1 MLSTWWSNES
11 LIKRHRGN
19 LAPGAFGPPRVLTML
34 EHHPKQG
41 GNTYTRNGNHHP
53 NAHWRPLLDVQTNLA
68 VIQYFLR
75 TGLFHH
81 WFLMLSFI
89 SFQHVQIETR
99 KHTPWQ
105 SNMRV
110 TLYCLI
116 VQGEH
121 SCQNSQSFKASVQ
134 LQLGLTPVG
143 DFFGCLILSS
153 STVTRWSELYVSPHA
168 HAYYIYI
175 YII

>member
-11 LIKRHRGN
+11 LIKRHRSN

-89 SFQHVQIETR
+89 VSTCSNWNKETHPMTV
-99 KHTPWQ
+99 KH
-105 SNMRV
+105 
-110 TLYCLI
+110 
-116 VQGEH
+116 
-121 SCQNSQSFKASVQ
+121 A
-134 LQLGLTPVG
+134 G
-143 DFFGCLILSS
+143 DFVLPHCPGGTQLPKQPIIQSLCPITAGFN
-153 STVTRWSELYVSPHA
+153 TRRGFFWLLDFEQFNCN
-168 HAYYIYI
+168 
-175 YII
+175 